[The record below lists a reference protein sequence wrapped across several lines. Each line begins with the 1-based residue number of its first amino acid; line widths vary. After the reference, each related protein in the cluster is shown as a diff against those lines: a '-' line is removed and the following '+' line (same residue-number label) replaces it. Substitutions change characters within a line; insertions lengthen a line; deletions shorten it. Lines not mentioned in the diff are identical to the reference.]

1 MNKNTIKK
9 IILTIVI
16 FSVLILSLVFFYKI
30 TSEKHSDS
38 ITIIKKIINEK
49 YENVVYFD
57 DSNCLYGY
65 KDNEY
70 DVYDHN
76 GNKLYNF
83 KKTQKL
89 DIATVSKKYFILK
102 DDIYHL
108 YNINQE
114 EIITGNNIYYI
125 SDYLIFVDNN
135 IINEKGEILFHNVN
149 NIKSYYKNK
158 YFLVDNYFINE
169 KGKVLLVDYKII
181 QEKVNDN
188 ELDYFIIKKGSKYYC
203 FFPLI
208 DKIIGDG
215 FDKYYEYNG
224 EIYILSN
231 NKIYIIYTNGL
242 RKEVTFTINKNIYKV
257 DYSNAIRKNEV
268 LAIRDYY
275 LGLLETNTNKFYKI
289 MKAKDFSFTYIDD
302 NHINILVNK
311 KNYVYDIENKKI
323 VYTNNFDDIIIFDNG
338 YKTIK
343 NKNNYYLLDD
353 KDRRITSSDKQIILL
368 KSKVIIGKV
377 EKDIVLFD
385 NEFYSGEKISIN
397 NKNYYK
403 YDNYIISYDLK
414 EVYTSD
420 SYINYMKNTI
430 VTLNDNKI
438 CFYNLKKNKK
448 YYYDIDDYK
457 IVNKEINK
465 NEIILSND
473 KNIVVLGEKGNVIKK
488 IKNVKLDSISFNK
501 SKEDIIVIIEKDR
514 LFKKYKGAYV
524 FK

>member
-149 NIKSYYKNK
+149 NIKS
-158 YFLVDNYFINE
+158 LH
-169 KGKVLLVDYKII
+169 
-181 QEKVNDN
+181 
-188 ELDYFIIKKGSKYYC
+188 S
-203 FFPLI
+203 
-208 DKIIGDG
+208 
-215 FDKYYEYNG
+215 
-224 EIYILSN
+224 
-231 NKIYIIYTNGL
+231 
-242 RKEVTFTINKNIYKV
+242 
-257 DYSNAIRKNEV
+257 
-268 LAIRDYY
+268 
-275 LGLLETNTNKFYKI
+275 
-289 MKAKDFSFTYIDD
+289 
-302 NHINILVNK
+302 
-311 KNYVYDIENKKI
+311 
-323 VYTNNFDDIIIFDNG
+323 
-338 YKTIK
+338 
-343 NKNNYYLLDD
+343 
-353 KDRRITSSDKQIILL
+353 
-368 KSKVIIGKV
+368 
-377 EKDIVLFD
+377 
-385 NEFYSGEKISIN
+385 
-397 NKNYYK
+397 
-403 YDNYIISYDLK
+403 
-414 EVYTSD
+414 
-420 SYINYMKNTI
+420 
-430 VTLNDNKI
+430 
-438 CFYNLKKNKK
+438 
-448 YYYDIDDYK
+448 
-457 IVNKEINK
+457 
-465 NEIILSND
+465 
-473 KNIVVLGEKGNVIKK
+473 
-488 IKNVKLDSISFNK
+488 
-501 SKEDIIVIIEKDR
+501 
-514 LFKKYKGAYV
+514 
-524 FK
+524 